1 MSIAEPKQA
10 RWLLIAG
17 AVLLIATALFHSTG
31 LSMVSDWLPG
41 MRGQVLSLLWL
52 TPVIDWFAVAIIWL
66 IAAWRL
72 QSELRLIV
80 LVSAIVPAIA
90 AVGLFMVAGTSH
102 PGPFMLAGAT
112 MLAVLG
118 AIRLR

>member
-1 MSIAEPKQA
+1 MPLAEPKQA

-31 LSMVSDWLPG
+31 LAMVSDWLPG
-41 MRGQVLSLLWL
+41 MRGQILSLLWFM
-52 TPVIDWFAVAIIWL
+52 PVADWSVVAILWI
-66 IAAWRL
+66 IAAWQLR
-72 QSELRLIV
+72 SNLRLIV

-102 PGPFMLAGAT
+102 PGPFMLAGAA

>member
-1 MSIAEPKQA
+1 MPMAEPKQA
-10 RWLLIAG
+10 RWFLIAG

-31 LSMVSDWLPG
+31 LSMVSGWLPG

-52 TPVIDWFAVAIIWL
+52 TPVADWSVVAILWI

-72 QSELRLIV
+72 RSDLRLIV
-80 LVSAIVPAIA
+80 LVSAIVPAFA

-102 PGPFMLAGAT
+102 PGPFMLAGAAT
-112 MLAVLG
+112 LAVVG